1 MGRKQRL
8 HLTLSP
14 EVVEELDK
22 KDNISGYVNETLKED
37 LGL

>member
-14 EVVEELDK
+14 EVVRELDK
-22 KDNISGYVNETLKED
+22 KDNISGFVDETLKEE
-37 LGL
+37 LGV